1 MRCTGSGAIGRT
13 AAAAAPRSA
22 PARRAGFSLIE
33 LLITLALIGVLA
45 GLVSPVAQ
53 TLIQRGRER
62 ELSRSLLEIRRAID
76 DYKRASDDGRIA
88 KVAGA
93 SGYPASLG
101 LLVAGAV
108 DLRDPL
114 RGKIYF
120 LRRLPRDP
128 LQADSAGEAEASWG
142 KRSYAS
148 DADQPQEG
156 ADVYDVYALSGQVG
170 LNGVPYGK
178 W

>member
-1 MRCTGSGAIGRT
+1 MNAVPRL
-13 AAAAAPRSA
+13 APR
-22 PARRAGFSLIE
+22 RRAGFSLIE

-62 ELSRSLLEIRRAID
+62 ELTRSLLEIRRAID
-76 DYKRASDDGRIA
+76 DYKRASDEGRIA
-88 KVAGA
+88 KPAGA
-93 SGYPASLG
+93 SGYPASLS
-101 LLVAGAV
+101 LLVAGVV

-114 RGKIYF
+114 RGKLYF

-128 LQADSAGEAEASWG
+128 LQADTAGAPEASWG

-148 DADQPQEG
+148 DAEQPQEG

-170 LNGVPYGK
+170 LNGVPYGQ

>member
-1 MRCTGSGAIGRT
+1 MSS
-13 AAAAAPRSA
+13 AALF
-22 PARRAGFSLIE
+22 ARRRGAGFSLIE
-33 LLITLALIGVLA
+33 LLITVAIIGVLA

-53 TLIQRGRER
+53 TVLQRGRER
-62 ELSRSLLEIRRAID
+62 ELTRSLLDIRRAID
-76 DYKRASDDGRIA
+76 DYKRASDEGRIG
-88 KVAGA
+88 KPAGA
-93 SGYPASLG
+93 TGYPASLS
-101 LLVAGAV
+101 LLVAGVV

-114 RGKIYF
+114 RGKLYF
-120 LRRLPRDP
+120 LRRLPGDP
-128 LQADSAGEAEASWG
+128 LQADAAGDPQASWG

-156 ADVYDVYALSGQVG
+156 ADVYDVYSLSSRVG

>member
-1 MRCTGSGAIGRT
+1 MST
-13 AAAAAPRSA
+13 AALF
-22 PARRAGFSLIE
+22 ARRPGAGFSLIE
-33 LLITLALIGVLA
+33 LLITVAIIGVLA

-53 TLIQRGRER
+53 TVIQRGRER
-62 ELSRSLLEIRRAID
+62 ELTRSLLDIRRAID
-76 DYKRASDDGRIA
+76 DYKRASDEGRIG
-88 KVAGA
+88 KPAGA
-93 SGYPASLG
+93 TGYPASLS
-101 LLVAGAV
+101 LLVSGVV

-114 RGKIYF
+114 RGKLYF
-120 LRRLPRDP
+120 LRRLPSDP
-128 LQADSAGEAEASWG
+128 LQADAAGDPEASWG

-156 ADVYDVYALSGQVG
+156 ADVYDVYSLSSRVG